1 MTFETLKSAKK
12 VIGIKQVTKAVEKDL
27 TDIVYVA
34 QDADNRVTQSLK
46 ELCSRKSVKL
56 EWVPSKAQ
64 LGKAC
69 DIEVSAAAVAV
80 LK

>member
-12 VIGIKQVTKAVEKDL
+12 VIGIKQVSKAVEKDL
-27 TDIVYVA
+27 TDVVYVA
-34 QDADNRVTQSLK
+34 QDADIRVTQSLK
-46 ELCSRKSVKL
+46 ELCSRKGIKL
-56 EWVPSKAQ
+56 EWVPSKSQ

-69 DIEVSAAAVAV
+69 NIEVSAAAVAV